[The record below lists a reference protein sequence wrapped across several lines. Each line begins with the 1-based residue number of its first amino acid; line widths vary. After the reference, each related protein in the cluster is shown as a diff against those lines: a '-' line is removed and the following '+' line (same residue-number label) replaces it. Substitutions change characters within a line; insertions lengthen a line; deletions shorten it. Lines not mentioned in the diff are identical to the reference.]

1 MPLES
6 CPSTSAA
13 ASVAESPSQTQ
24 PSRVNDG
31 DNSKLVLGTR
41 ESKFRREATI
51 ATAKR
56 VHGETEQA
64 VKDGLWTTLVHVA
77 SDKDIVQYI
86 DKTPRIKKALSTDRH
101 REDNMLRSIKIMYK
115 GGVISK
121 RKYQCL
127 SVITSPKC
135 VPYKSL
141 VKYVDKINVVPVTP
155 LTGVAG

>member
-24 PSRVNDG
+24 PSCVNDG

-51 ATAKR
+51 AAAKS
-56 VHGETEQA
+56 VHGKTEQA

-77 SDKDIVQYI
+77 SNKDIVQYV
-86 DKTPRIKKALSTDRH
+86 DKTPRIKKALSTDRC
-101 REDNMLRSIKIMYK
+101 REDY
-115 GGVISK
+115 VT
-121 RKYQCL
+121 KYQN
-127 SVITSPKC
+127 
-135 VPYKSL
+135 
-141 VKYVDKINVVPVTP
+141 YVQRWGSI
-155 LTGVAG
+155 